1 MVNLGIIGL
10 GNWGNKLANSLQKI
24 PEANLVSCF
33 ARTQKKRRGLRK

>member
-24 PEANLVSCF
+24 PEANLF
-33 ARTQKKRRGLRK
+33 HALLELRKEEGLRK